1 MIWKIATILL
11 LCTNLSNNL
20 TAQINEKIWNYIIQ
34 YRDIAISEMNRT
46 GIPAS
51 ITLAQGL
58 LESGIGESRLAVE
71 GNNHFG
77 IKCHDWTGPSVT
89 HTDDAPNECFRKYN
103 SVYESYLD
111 HSDFLTGRKRYQV
124 LFTYDRDDF
133 KRWAKGLKRCGYAT
147 NPKYAELLIQKIE
160 LYYLH
165 IFDKPNWKD
174 LWAIVETN
182 RQLSLGET
190 YTKAVEPSSKA
201 IDIKTVEP
209 EEVSVAKPKPIHV
222 DEAFTQIPEK
232 NQATGKDKTTIA
244 SVLKPVNPSPK
255 KTVLKNFA
263 FKEINSLRAVEYTYP
278 VTVADV
284 AAAHKVKIKKLYRYN
299 ELDGF
304 TTFEAQSPI
313 FLQNKK
319 RTYKGS
325 ESVHQVK
332 TGETIEHLAQ
342 KYGVKKYTL
351 QKLNLLHPSQEPRV
365 DELIYLKKKRKI
377 PPRIR

>member
-11 LCTNLSNNL
+11 LCTGLSNNL
-20 TAQINEKIWNYIIQ
+20 VGQINEKIWNYIKQ

-77 IKCHDWTGPSVT
+77 IKCHDWTGPSVR

-103 SVYESYLD
+103 TVYESYLD

-124 LFTYDRDDF
+124 LFTYDREDYT
-133 KRWAKGLKRCGYAT
+133 RWAKGLKSCGYAT

-160 LYYLH
+160 LYYLN

-190 YTKAVEPSSKA
+190 YTKAVEPSSKPVE
-201 IDIKTVEP
+201 IKVEP
-209 EEVSVAKPKPIHV
+209 KEIVVTKPTPVQVDDMSTQIAEKNQVAGKNKTTNVTVAKPKNPM
-222 DEAFTQIPEK
+222 PEK
-232 NQATGKDKTTIA
+232 A
-244 SVLKPVNPSPK
+244 VLQ
-255 KTVLKNFA
+255 NFS
-263 FKEINSLRAVEYTYP
+263 FKEINNLRAVEYTYP

-284 AAAHKVKIKKLYRYN
+284 AAAHQVKIKKLFRFN

-304 TTFEAQSPI
+304 TTFEANSLI

-319 RTYKGS
+319 RTYRGS
-325 ESVHQVK
+325 ESIHQVK
-332 TGETIEHLAQ
+332 TGETIERIAQ
-342 KYGVKKYTL
+342 KYGVKKCTL

-377 PPRIR
+377 PPRIQ